1 VLVIDNALFYYSEGI
16 KELCV
21 RAGVKLVF
29 LLPYSPDLNPIEEFF
44 GDLKRFIRRNWV
56 EYESNPAQD
65 FSAFLEWCISVAGG
79 RVDNARA
86 HFRHV
91 GVTVE
96 VS

>member
-44 GDLKRFIRRNWV
+44 GDLKRFIRRN
-56 EYESNPAQD
+56 
-65 FSAFLEWCISVAGG
+65 
-79 RVDNARA
+79 
-86 HFRHV
+86 
-91 GVTVE
+91 
-96 VS
+96 